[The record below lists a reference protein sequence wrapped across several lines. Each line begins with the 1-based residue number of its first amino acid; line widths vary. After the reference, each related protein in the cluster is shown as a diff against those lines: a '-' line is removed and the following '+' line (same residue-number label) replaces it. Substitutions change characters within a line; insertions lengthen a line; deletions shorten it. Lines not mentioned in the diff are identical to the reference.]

1 MILFRLKRKDRI
13 VMLITTGGFPCSA
26 SACVSPDWNRCV
38 LRSLILSMRL
48 TAVCSYFAA
57 LTSMQQFNHVAAV
70 LTYALLS

>member
-57 LTSMQQFNHVAAV
+57 LTSMQQFNHAAAV